1 MTPAARDFFSRR
13 RPNSFD
19 RGTIMQVSVEN
30 VGKLERKLTVR
41 IPADDYESR
50 VRARLAEVGRSVRLK
65 GFRPGKI
72 PPKVIEQRFGS
83 QVRGEAIS
91 DLIRTTFQEAVGQ
104 QNLRPAM
111 APEIST
117 SGEPAD
123 GQIEYTATFEVLPE
137 VGAIDVARLAIV
149 KPLAEVADADV
160 DAMIETLRQ
169 QRRSWTPVERPA
181 QTGDMVL
188 FEYSAQAGDVRHP
201 AEGAD
206 RSGTILGSGAMTA
219 ELEQHLTGHAAGE
232 QWSFDMTF
240 PAGFRVADLAG
251 KAARV
256 EVRISRVQE
265 ARLPDVDD
273 AFIAMFGIQEGGMEK
288 FRADVR
294 ANLEREL
301 KGVLTARLKADV
313 VQKLVDAYPELD
325 LPQRM
330 VQNEAR
336 ALAEQAQAQAQQQG
350 QATVAA
356 VPESFEA
363 IARRRVAA
371 GVLVG
376 EIARQNGVRLDN
388 RRVAETLASIA
399 STYEEPQQ
407 VIELYQRD
415 PNLMSGLQN
424 RVLEDQVADWI
435 AEHAQTTEQ
444 RLSFNEAMRPNG

>member
-1 MTPAARDFFSRR
+1 
-13 RPNSFD
+13 
-19 RGTIMQVSVEN
+19 MQVSVEN

-41 IPADDYESR
+41 IPAGDYETQ
-50 VRARLAEVGRSVRLK
+50 VKARLAEVARSVRLK

-91 DLIRTTFQEAVGQ
+91 ELIRTTFQEAVGQ

-111 APEIST
+111 APEINT
-117 SGEPAD
+117 TGEPAD
-123 GQIEYTATFEVLPE
+123 GQIEYTATFEVLPD
-137 VGAIDVARLAIV
+137 VGQVDVGKLAIS
-149 KPLAEVADADV
+149 KAVAQVSDVDV

-169 QRRSWTPVERPA
+169 QRRTWTPIERPA
-181 QTGDMVL
+181 QAGDMVL
-188 FEYSAQAGDVRHP
+188 FEYTAQAGDVRHP

-219 ELEQHLTGHAAGE
+219 ELEQQIAGHATGE
-232 QWSFDMTF
+232 QLSFEMTF
-240 PAGFRVADLAG
+240 PANFRVTALAG
-251 KAARV
+251 KPAQV
-256 EVRISRVQE
+256 DVRISRVQE
-265 ARLPDVDD
+265 SRLPDIDD
-273 AFIAMFGIQEGGMEK
+273 AFIAMFGIQDGGMDK

-313 VQKLVDAYPELD
+313 VQKLVDAYPELE

-330 VQNEAR
+330 VGNEAR
-336 ALAEQAQAQAQQQG
+336 ALAEQAQAQAKQQG
-350 QATVAA
+350 QVTVAA
-356 VPESFEA
+356 VPESFQD

-388 RRVAETLASIA
+388 RRVAEALASIA

-407 VIELYQRD
+407 VVELYQRD
-415 PNLMSGLQN
+415 PNLMSSLQN

-444 RLSFNEAMRPNG
+444 YLTFNEAMRPNG

>member
-1 MTPAARDFFSRR
+1 
-13 RPNSFD
+13 
-19 RGTIMQVSVEN
+19 MQVSIEN

-41 IPADDYESR
+41 IPAGDYESQ

-65 GFRPGKI
+65 GFRPGKV

-91 DLIRTTFQEAVGQ
+91 ELIRTTFQEAVGQ

-111 APEIST
+111 APEIDT
-117 SGEPAD
+117 TGEPAD
-123 GQIEYTATFEVLPE
+123 GQIEYTATFEVLPD
-137 VGAIDVARLAIV
+137 VGAVDVSKLAID
-149 KPLAEVADADV
+149 KPVAQVSDVDV

-169 QRRSWTPVERPA
+169 QRRSWAPVERPA
-181 QTGDMVL
+181 QPGDMVL
-188 FEYSAQAGDVRHP
+188 FEYTAQAQDARHP
-201 AEGAD
+201 AEGTD

-219 ELEQHLTGHAAGE
+219 ELEQQVAGHAAGE
-232 QWSFDMTF
+232 SLVFEMTF
-240 PAGFRVADLAG
+240 PAGFRVAELAG

-256 EVRISRVQE
+256 ELGISRVQE
-265 ARLPDVDD
+265 PRLPEVDD
-273 AFIAMFGIQEGGMEK
+273 AFIAQFGIQAGGMDK

-301 KGVLTARLKADV
+301 KGVLTSRLKADV
-313 VQKLVDAYPELD
+313 VTKLVDAYPELE
-325 LPQRM
+325 LPERM
-330 VQNEAR
+330 VRNEAR
-336 ALAEQAQAQAQQQG
+336 ALAEQAQAQAAQQG

-363 IARRRVAA
+363 MARRRVAA

-388 RRVAETLASIA
+388 RRVAEALASIA

-407 VIELYQRD
+407 VVELYQRD
-415 PNLMSGLQN
+415 PNLMSSLQN

-435 AEHAQTTEQ
+435 AEHAQTTE
-444 RLSFNEAMRPNG
+444 RYLTFNEAMRPNG

>member
-1 MTPAARDFFSRR
+1 
-13 RPNSFD
+13 
-19 RGTIMQVSVEN
+19 MQVSVEN

-41 IPADDYESR
+41 IPAGDYESQ
-50 VRARLAEVGRSVRLK
+50 VKTRLAEVGRSVRLK

-91 DLIRTTFQEAVGQ
+91 ELIRTTFQEAVGQ

-111 APEIST
+111 APEINT
-117 SGEPAD
+117 TGEPAD
-123 GQIEYTATFEVLPE
+123 GQIEYTATFEVLPD
-137 VGAIDVARLAIV
+137 VGQVDVGKLAIS
-149 KPLAEVADADV
+149 KPVAQVSDVDV

-169 QRRSWTPVERPA
+169 QRRAWAPIERAA
-181 QTGDMVL
+181 QPGDMVL

-219 ELEQHLTGHAAGE
+219 ELEQQITGHAAGE
-232 QWSFDMTF
+232 QLSFGMTF
-240 PAGFRVADLAG
+240 PANFRVAAIAG
-251 KAARV
+251 QAAQV
-256 EVRISRVQE
+256 GVRISRVQE
-265 ARLPDVDD
+265 PRLPDVDD
-273 AFIAMFGIQEGGMEK
+273 AFIAMFGIQDGGMDK

-294 ANLEREL
+294 ANLDREL
-301 KGVLTARLKADV
+301 KGVLTSRLKSDV
-313 VQKLVDAYPELD
+313 VQKLVDAYPDLEL
-325 LPQRM
+325 PPRM
-330 VQNEAR
+330 VANEAR
-336 ALAEQAQAQAQQQG
+336 ALAEQAQEQAKQQG
-350 QATVAA
+350 QVTVAA
-356 VPESFEA
+356 VPESFEHL
-363 IARRRVAA
+363 ARRRVAA

-388 RRVAETLASIA
+388 RRVAEALASIA

-407 VIELYQRD
+407 VVELYQRD
-415 PNLMSGLQN
+415 PNLMSSLQN

-444 RLSFNEAMRPNG
+444 YLTFNEAMRPNG

>member
-1 MTPAARDFFSRR
+1 
-13 RPNSFD
+13 
-19 RGTIMQVSVEN
+19 MQVSVEN
-30 VGKLERKLTVR
+30 VGKLERRLTVR
-41 IPADDYESR
+41 IPAGDYESQ
-50 VRARLAEVGRSVRLK
+50 VKARLAEVARNVRLK

-91 DLIRTTFQEAVGQ
+91 ELIRTTFQEAVGQ

-111 APEIST
+111 APEINT
-117 SGEPAD
+117 TGEPAD
-123 GQIEYTATFEVLPE
+123 GQIEYTATFEVLPD
-137 VGAIDVARLAIV
+137 VGQVDVGKLAIV
-149 KPLAEVADADV
+149 RPVAQVADVDV

-169 QRRSWTPVERPA
+169 QRRAWTPVERAA
-181 QTGDMVL
+181 QAGDMIL

-219 ELEQHLTGHAAGE
+219 ELEQQLVGHASGE
-232 QWSFDMTF
+232 QLAFDMTF
-240 PAGFRVADLAG
+240 PANFRVTALAG
-251 KAARV
+251 QPARV
-256 EVRISRVQE
+256 DVRISRVQE
-265 ARLPDVDD
+265 SRLPDVDD
-273 AFIAMFGIQEGGMEK
+273 AFIAQFGIQEGGMDK

-301 KGVLTARLKADV
+301 KGVLTSRLKADV
-313 VQKLVDAYPELD
+313 VQKLVDAYPALE

-330 VQNEAR
+330 VDNEAR
-336 ALAEQAQAQAQQQG
+336 SLAEQAKAQAAQQG
-350 QATVAA
+350 QATVAS
-356 VPESFEA
+356 VPDSFLGM
-363 IARRRVAA
+363 ARRRVAA

-388 RRVAETLASIA
+388 RRVAEALASIA

-407 VIELYQRD
+407 VVELYQRD
-415 PNLMSGLQN
+415 PNLMSSLQN

-444 RLSFNEAMRPNG
+444 QLTFTEAMRPNG

>member
-1 MTPAARDFFSRR
+1 LNTSWAVSAARQIGF
-13 RPNSFD
+13 
-19 RGTIMQVSVEN
+19 RGATMQVSVEN
-30 VGKLERKLTVR
+30 VGKLERRLTVR
-41 IPADDYESR
+41 IPAGDYESQ
-50 VRARLAEVGRSVRLK
+50 VKARLAEVARNVRLK

-91 DLIRTTFQEAVGQ
+91 ELIRTTFQEAVGQ

-111 APEIST
+111 APEINT
-117 SGEPAD
+117 TGEPAD
-123 GQIEYTATFEVLPE
+123 GQIEYTATFEVLPD
-137 VGAIDVARLAIV
+137 VGQVDVGKLAIV
-149 KPLAEVADADV
+149 RPVAQVADVDV

-169 QRRSWTPVERPA
+169 QRRAWTPVERAA
-181 QTGDMVL
+181 QAGDMIL

-219 ELEQHLTGHAAGE
+219 ELEQQLVGHASGE
-232 QWSFDMTF
+232 QLAFDMTF
-240 PAGFRVADLAG
+240 PANFRVTALAG
-251 KAARV
+251 QPARV
-256 EVRISRVQE
+256 DVRISRVQE
-265 ARLPDVDD
+265 SRLPDVDD
-273 AFIAMFGIQEGGMEK
+273 AFIAQFGIQEGGMDK

-301 KGVLTARLKADV
+301 KGVLTSRLKADV
-313 VQKLVDAYPELD
+313 VQKLVDAYPALE

-330 VQNEAR
+330 VDNEAR
-336 ALAEQAQAQAQQQG
+336 SLAEQAKAQAAQQG
-350 QATVAA
+350 QATVAS
-356 VPESFEA
+356 VPDSFLGM
-363 IARRRVAA
+363 ARRRVAA

-388 RRVAETLASIA
+388 RRVAEALASIA
-399 STYEEPQQ
+399 TTYEEPQQ
-407 VIELYQRD
+407 VVELYQRD
-415 PNLMSGLQN
+415 PNLMSSLQN

-444 RLSFNEAMRPNG
+444 QLTFTEAMRPNG